1 MTYTQQTEQRTLFSL
16 AYYDYSKLLN
26 SHAYF
31 KLNDHSLG
39 EDLVQNT
46 FIKTWKYILR
56 GGKID
61 VMKSFLYHILNNLII
76 DEYRKHKTV
85 SLDSLLEK
93 GFEPNSSV
101 DDFEHISNI
110 IDGKKAFL
118 LINSLPKAYQ
128 QVMRLRYEKDLSLK
142 EISVITKRSKNTI
155 AVQTYRGLERLKL
168 LYKNSLLGV

>member
-1 MTYTQQTEQRTLFSL
+1 MTYAQETQQRLLFSL
-16 AYYDYSKLLN
+16 AYYDYNKLLN

-46 FIKTWKYILR
+46 FLKTWKYMLK

-76 DEYRKHKTV
+76 DEYRKHKAI

-118 LINSLPKAYQ
+118 LISSLPRIYQ
-128 QVMRLRYEKDLSLK
+128 QVMRLRYQKDLSLK
-142 EISVITKRSKNTI
+142 EISVITGQSKNAI
-155 AVQTYRGLERLKL
+155 AVQTCRGLERLKV
-168 LYKNSLLGV
+168 LYKNQ